1 MMHDELSVSPN
12 RGGKV
17 ILRFEF
23 NLHYPPPIL
32 TGETL
37 QLPTKVELLLIMISV
52 SECSLSTLIL
62 ALESYAVFSFPCSVL
77 EGSDKASLWSPGVQP
92 GLTKGL

>member
-1 MMHDELSVSPN
+1 MCDELSVSPN

-32 TGETL
+32 TGKTL

-52 SECSLSTLIL
+52 SECSLSLPL
-62 ALESYAVFSFPCSVL
+62 FWPSSLMLYFLSPLSFGG
-77 EGSDKASLWSPGVQP
+77 E
-92 GLTKGL
+92 

>member
-1 MMHDELSVSPN
+1 M
-12 RGGKV
+12 

-32 TGETL
+32 TGKIL
-37 QLPTKVELLLIMISV
+37 QLPTKVEFLLLIMSV
-52 SECSLSTLIL
+52 SECSLSALIL

-77 EGSDKASLWSPGVQP
+77 EGSNRASLWAPGVQP